1 MFHIT
6 SQHGLTS
13 SIQLLIS
20 LRKLKLIGRCGNYFL
35 HYHRIESIQILKW
48 LNASPP
54 PCSKWSNKA
63 GNPLLPVCSKA
74 IQQSSGE
81 TRMRWKA
88 EKTKTRNWLVWA
100 KVRSEQEMQSGR
112 QLPQIEKW
120 KTKDKTPFS
129 QPVHDSSTQIYTNL
143 HNCRT

>member
-74 IQQSSGE
+74 IQQSSGD
-81 TRMRWKA
+81 TRMSWKA

-120 KTKDKTPFS
+120 EKNERQNTFFP
-129 QPVHDSSTQIYTNL
+129 DSSWQFTD
-143 HNCRT
+143 H